1 MAEKLKTHQHTVP
14 RTLLRGFCDQRG
26 FVTMRR
32 RDGLEREIHINDA
45 TVRRGFYTFHDSSG
59 EPSNAVEDWLGSQVE
74 SSAGPVLQRLR
85 EGQQPTPE
93 DRPSLARLAVAGL
106 LRTATVA
113 SYLQQMASH
122 LGPFLLAHGVFVRQE
137 IDPASLSA
145 TDMEHLQEAAT
156 DAWQRVTR
164 DDPQSRLRTMAR
176 KFDQLVLEV
185 TDWVW
190 SLQVSPDD
198 VLITSDA
205 PVATFTAETA
215 GWHGILPAGSPL
227 MLPISPRHLLFA
239 EQHSLTSVSDC
250 SLEVSLANVV
260 NQALARETDDAVF
273 THPAMDWPLDLV
285 LAPTPPTLPT
295 PTMTWGRPSSAVE
308 PRTFPATY
316 PPVTDASVR
325 DLLLA
330 LEAEDEVQ

>member
-1 MAEKLKTHQHTVP
+1 MADKLKTHQHTVP
-14 RTLLRGFCDQRG
+14 RTLLRGFSDDRG
-26 FVTMRR
+26 VVTMRR
-32 RDGLEREIHINDA
+32 RDGLVKPVHVSDA
-45 TVRRGFYTFHDSSG
+45 TVRTKFYTFHDSSG
-59 EPSNAVEDWLGSQVE
+59 EPSNAVEDWLDEQVE
-74 SSAGPVLQRLR
+74 SSAGPVLQRVR

-93 DRPSLARLAVAGL
+93 DRPALARLAVAGL

-122 LGPFLLAHGVFVRQE
+122 LGPVLLAHGVFVRQE
-137 IDPASLSA
+137 IDPASLSP
-145 TDMEHLQEAAT
+145 TDMEVLQEAAT

-164 DDPQSRLRTMAR
+164 DDPQARLRTMAR
-176 KFDQLVLEV
+176 KFDELVLEV

-190 SLQVSPDD
+190 SLQVSPND

-205 PVATFTAETA
+205 PVATFTAATA

-227 MLPISPRHLLFA
+227 MLPVSPRHLLYA
-239 EQHSLTSVSDC
+239 EKHPLSGVSDR
-250 SLEVSLANVV
+250 SLDAPLAMVV
-260 NQALARETDDAVF
+260 NQALAREADDAVF
-273 THPAMDWPLDLV
+273 THPAMNWPLDLV

-295 PTMTWGRPSSAVE
+295 PTVTWGRPSSTAE

-330 LEAEDEVQ
+330 LEAEGEVQ

>member
-1 MAEKLKTHQHTVP
+1 MADKLKTHQHTVP
-14 RTLLRGFCDQRG
+14 RTLLRGFSDERE

-32 RDGLEREIHINDA
+32 RDGLVHEIPISNA
-45 TVRRGFYTFHDSSG
+45 AVRTKIYTFDNSSG
-59 EPSNAVEDWLGSQVE
+59 QPSNAVEDWLGEQVE
-74 SSAGPVLQRLR
+74 AGAGRVLQRLR

-93 DRPSLARLAVAGL
+93 DRPALARLAVAGL
-106 LRTATVA
+106 LRTATVR
-113 SYLQQMASH
+113 SYLEQMDRH
-122 LGPFLLAHGVFVRQE
+122 LGPFLLVHGVLVRHE
-137 IDPASLSA
+137 VDPASLSR
-145 TDMEHLQEAAT
+145 TDMELLQEAAT

-164 DDPQSRLRTMAR
+164 DDPAARLRTMVR
-176 KFDQLVLEV
+176 KFDELVLEV

-190 SLQVSPDD
+190 SLQVSPQD

-205 PVATFTAETA
+205 PVATFTAASA

-227 MLPISPRHLLFA
+227 MLPVSPRHLLYA
-239 EQHSLTSVSDC
+239 EKHA
-250 SLEVSLANVV
+250 LANISESSLHAGLAKVV
-260 NQALARETDDAVF
+260 NEAIAREADDAVF

-295 PTMTWGRPSSAVE
+295 PTVTWGRSGSATE

-316 PPVTDASVR
+316 PLVQDASVQA
-325 DLLLA
+325 LLRA